1 MIKKIR
7 YVEDVRTLGLHLEC
21 DPDNIEYHLNS
32 NQKCVTQTA
41 YQILRWAEDN
51 YTGGKMDETNR
62 SADRNWQEYN
72 SGRVGSVP
80 AEGRS
85 DARWSK
91 YPFTLDLCPKI
102 SVFEN
107 ERVLTA
113 YGIVFG
119 CLFVMKMETYFC
131 RM

>member
-1 MIKKIR
+1 
-7 YVEDVRTLGLHLEC
+7 
-21 DPDNIEYHLNS
+21 
-32 NQKCVTQTA
+32 
-41 YQILRWAEDN
+41 
-51 YTGGKMDETNR
+51 MDQADR
-62 SADRNWQEYN
+62 SADRNGQEYN

-85 DARWSK
+85 YVRWSK
-91 YPFTLDLCPKI
+91 YPFTLNLTFVLKFLF
-102 SVFEN
+102 FEN

-131 RM
+131 RL